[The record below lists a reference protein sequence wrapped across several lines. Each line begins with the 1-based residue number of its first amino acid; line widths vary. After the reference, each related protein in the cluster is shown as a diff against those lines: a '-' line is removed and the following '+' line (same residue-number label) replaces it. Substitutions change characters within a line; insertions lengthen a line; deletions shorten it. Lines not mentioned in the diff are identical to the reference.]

1 MIEPLSNKKATMI
14 FQELKVECE
23 TLFEFKIRNAIPI
36 HRGWLNLKW
45 KLETDAGDFVLKQYN
60 QERYK
65 MYNSDLL
72 IQALQQQQRLHNNGV
87 SCPKVLIYK
96 NNVMHI
102 SKSDERFIVLE
113 HKEGS
118 LVSPGKVNQKE
129 IHSLGQTIG
138 YMHNLLN
145 DGSLIKGE
153 NPKFVPPTKEAR
165 LKHWE
170 DKRREVEKLG
180 KEHILPYIKLQ
191 QEATQLVSVDQFH
204 NSKCGWVHRDLWVDN
219 FLFHN
224 DKVSAILDF
233 DRMDYD
239 YVELDIGRVVISCA
253 LSDGVLNKSLVASF
267 LEGYRNEVDFPVG
280 NIVRAIQILWY
291 MESTWWIHANMD
303 QHSVPP
309 SRFADEMN
317 WIAENYGVLHNIL
330 ADL

>member
-1 MIEPLSNKKATMI
+1 MIEPLSNEKATMI
-14 FQELKVECE
+14 FQELKIECE

-65 MYNSDLL
+65 MYNSELL

-191 QEATQLVSVDQFH
+191 QEATQLVNTEQFH
-204 NSKCGWVHRDLWVDN
+204 NSQRAWVHRDLWVDN
-219 FLFHN
+219 FLFLN

-239 YVELDIGRVVISCA
+239 YVELDIGTV
-253 LSDGVLNKSLVASF
+253 
-267 LEGYRNEVDFPVG
+267 
-280 NIVRAIQILWY
+280 
-291 MESTWWIHANMD
+291 
-303 QHSVPP
+303 
-309 SRFADEMN
+309 
-317 WIAENYGVLHNIL
+317 
-330 ADL
+330 

>member
-1 MIEPLSNKKATMI
+1 MIEPLSNEKATII

-170 DKRREVEKLG
+170 DKRREVENLG

-303 QHSVPP
+303 QQSVPP

-317 WIAENYGVLHNIL
+317 WIAENYGALHNIL

>member
-1 MIEPLSNKKATMI
+1 
-14 FQELKVECE
+14 
-23 TLFEFKIRNAIPI
+23 
-36 HRGWLNLKW
+36 
-45 KLETDAGDFVLKQYN
+45 
-60 QERYK
+60 
-65 MYNSDLL
+65 MYNSELL
-72 IQALQQQQRLHNNGV
+72 VQALQQQQRLRNNGV
-87 SCPKVLIYK
+87 SCPRVLTYK
-96 NNVMHI
+96 NNVMHV

-113 HKEGS
+113 HKEGN
-118 LVSPGKVNQKE
+118 LVSPGKLNQKE

-138 YMHNLLN
+138 HMHNLLN

-153 NPKFVPPTKEAR
+153 NPKFVPPTKETR

-170 DKRREVEKLG
+170 DKRKEAEELG

-191 QEATQLVSVDQFH
+191 QDATQLVSVDQFH

-239 YVELDIGRVVISCA
+239 YVELDIGRAIISCA
-253 LSDGVLNKSLVASF
+253 LHDGVLNKSLVASF

-291 MESTWWIHANMD
+291 MESTWWVHANMD

-317 WIAENYGVLHNIL
+317 WIAENYGALHNIL

>member
-1 MIEPLSNKKATMI
+1 MIEPLSNEKATMI

-170 DKRREVEKLG
+170 DKRREVENLG

-219 FLFHN
+219 FLFLN

-317 WIAENYGVLHNIL
+317 WIAENYGALHNIL

>member
-1 MIEPLSNKKATMI
+1 MIEPLSNEKATMI

-165 LKHWE
+165 LKYWE

-191 QEATQLVSVDQFH
+191 QEVTQLVNTEQFH
-204 NSKCGWVHRDLWVDN
+204 NSQRGWVHRDLWVDN
-219 FLFHN
+219 FLFLN

-280 NIVRAIQILWY
+280 NIVRAIQMLWY
-291 MESTWWIHANMD
+291 MESTWWIHANID

>member
-224 DKVSAILDF
+224 DKVSVILDF

-317 WIAENYGVLHNIL
+317 WIAENYGALHNIL

>member
-1 MIEPLSNKKATMI
+1 MIEPLSNEKATMI

-72 IQALQQQQRLHNNGV
+72 IQALQQRQRLHNNGV
-87 SCPKVLIYK
+87 SCPRVLIYK

-170 DKRREVEKLG
+170 EKMREVEKLG
-180 KEHILPYIKLQ
+180 KEHILSYIKLQ
-191 QEATQLVSVDQFH
+191 QEATQLVNTEQFH
-204 NSKCGWVHRDLWVDN
+204 NSQRGWVHRDLWVDN
-219 FLFHN
+219 FLFLN

-280 NIVRAIQILWY
+280 NIVRAIQMLWY

>member
-1 MIEPLSNKKATMI
+1 MIEPLSNEKATMI

-72 IQALQQQQRLHNNGV
+72 IQVLQQQQRLHNNGV
-87 SCPKVLIYK
+87 SCPRVLIYK

-170 DKRREVEKLG
+170 EKMREVEKLG
-180 KEHILPYIKLQ
+180 KEHILSYIKLQ
-191 QEATQLVSVDQFH
+191 QEATQLVNTEQFH
-204 NSKCGWVHRDLWVDN
+204 NSQRGWVHRDLWVDN
-219 FLFHN
+219 FLFLN

-280 NIVRAIQILWY
+280 NIVRAIQMLWY

-303 QHSVPP
+303 QRSVPP

>member
-1 MIEPLSNKKATMI
+1 MIEPLSNEKATMI

-23 TLFEFKIRNAIPI
+23 ALFEFKIRNAIPI

-87 SCPKVLIYK
+87 SCPRVLVYK

-145 DGSLIKGE
+145 DGSLINGE

-170 DKRREVEKLG
+170 EKRREVEKLG

-191 QEATQLVSVDQFH
+191 QEATQLVNTEQFH
-204 NSKCGWVHRDLWVDN
+204 NSQRGWVHRDLWVDN
-219 FLFHN
+219 FLFLN

-267 LEGYRNEVDFPVG
+267 LEGYRNELDFPVG
-280 NIVRAIQILWY
+280 NIVRAIQMLWY

>member
-1 MIEPLSNKKATMI
+1 MIEPLSNEKATMI

-23 TLFEFKIRNAIPI
+23 TLFEFKIRNVIPI

-118 LVSPGKVNQKE
+118 LVLPGKVNQKE

-191 QEATQLVSVDQFH
+191 QEATQLVNTEQFH
-204 NSKCGWVHRDLWVDN
+204 NSQRGWVHRDLWVDN
-219 FLFHN
+219 FLFLN

-267 LEGYRNEVDFPVG
+267 LEGYRNEVDFSVG
-280 NIVRAIQILWY
+280 NIVRAIQMLWY

>member
-1 MIEPLSNKKATMI
+1 MIEPLSNEKATMI

-23 TLFEFKIRNAIPI
+23 TLFEFKIRNVIPI

-191 QEATQLVSVDQFH
+191 QEATQLVNTEQFH
-204 NSKCGWVHRDLWVDN
+204 NSQRGWVHRDLWVDN
-219 FLFHN
+219 FLFLN

-267 LEGYRNEVDFPVG
+267 LEGYRNEVDFSVG
-280 NIVRAIQILWY
+280 NIVRAIQMLWY

-330 ADL
+330 VDL

>member
-1 MIEPLSNKKATMI
+1 MIEPLSNEKATMI

-23 TLFEFKIRNAIPI
+23 ILFEFKIRNAIPI

-191 QEATQLVSVDQFH
+191 QEATQLVNTEQFH
-204 NSKCGWVHRDLWVDN
+204 NSQRGWVHRDLWVDN
-219 FLFHN
+219 FLFLN

-280 NIVRAIQILWY
+280 NIVRAIQMLWY

>member
-96 NNVMHI
+96 NKVMHI

-191 QEATQLVSVDQFH
+191 QEATQLVNTEQFH
-204 NSKCGWVHRDLWVDN
+204 NSQRGWVHRDLWVDN
-219 FLFHN
+219 FLFLN

-280 NIVRAIQILWY
+280 NIVRAIQMLWY

>member
-1 MIEPLSNKKATMI
+1 MIEPLSNEKATMI

-87 SCPKVLIYK
+87 SCPRVLIYK

-113 HKEGS
+113 YKEGS

-191 QEATQLVSVDQFH
+191 QEATQLVNTEQFH
-204 NSKCGWVHRDLWVDN
+204 NSQRGWVHRDLWVDN
-219 FLFHN
+219 FLFLN

-280 NIVRAIQILWY
+280 NIVQAIQMLWY
-291 MESTWWIHANMD
+291 MESAWWIHANMD

>member
-1 MIEPLSNKKATMI
+1 MIEPLSNEKATMI

-23 TLFEFKIRNAIPI
+23 TLFEFKIRNVIPI

-118 LVSPGKVNQKE
+118 LVSPGKVNQKK

-191 QEATQLVSVDQFH
+191 QEATQLVNTEQFH
-204 NSKCGWVHRDLWVDN
+204 NSQRGWVHRDLWVDN
-219 FLFHN
+219 FLFLN

-267 LEGYRNEVDFPVG
+267 LEGYRNEVDFSVG
-280 NIVRAIQILWY
+280 NIVRAIQMLWY

>member
-1 MIEPLSNKKATMI
+1 MIEPLSNEKATMI

-191 QEATQLVSVDQFH
+191 QEATQLVNTEQFH
-204 NSKCGWVHRDLWVDN
+204 NSQRGWVHRDLWVDN
-219 FLFHN
+219 FLFLN

-267 LEGYRNEVDFPVG
+267 LEGYRNEVDFSVG
-280 NIVRAIQILWY
+280 NIVRAIQMLWY

>member
-1 MIEPLSNKKATMI
+1 MIEPLSNEKATMI

-65 MYNSDLL
+65 MYNPDLL

-87 SCPKVLIYK
+87 SCPRVLIYK

-165 LKHWE
+165 LKHWGE
-170 DKRREVEKLG
+170 KMREVEKLG
-180 KEHILPYIKLQ
+180 KEHILSYIKLQ
-191 QEATQLVSVDQFH
+191 QEATQLVNTEQFH
-204 NSKCGWVHRDLWVDN
+204 NSQRGWVHRDLWVDN
-219 FLFHN
+219 FLFLN

-267 LEGYRNEVDFPVG
+267 LEGYRNDVDFPVG
-280 NIVRAIQILWY
+280 NIVRAIQMLWY

>member
-1 MIEPLSNKKATMI
+1 MIEPLSNEKATII

-170 DKRREVEKLG
+170 DKRREVENLG

-219 FLFHN
+219 FLFLN

-280 NIVRAIQILWY
+280 NIVQAIQMLWY

-317 WIAENYGVLHNIL
+317 WIAENYGVLHHIL

>member
-1 MIEPLSNKKATMI
+1 MIEPLSNEKATII

-170 DKRREVEKLG
+170 DKRREVENLG

-219 FLFHN
+219 FLFLN

-317 WIAENYGVLHNIL
+317 WIAENYGALHNIL